1 MVMFCAY
8 IPITLVSKFCIRIM
22 EQLRFV
28 HFRDCEHENRIWV
41 ELERKKERSFIM
53 KDRNKT
59 IEEIK
64 ASIGHVPGHLISD
77 YNRINYNADSIA
89 VMEAKAEAI
98 LKEYERT
105 K

>member
-1 MVMFCAY
+1 
-8 IPITLVSKFCIRIM
+8 M
-22 EQLRFV
+22 EL
-28 HFRDCEHENRIWV
+28 DP
-41 ELERKKERSFIM
+41 KKERSFIM
-53 KDRNKT
+53 KDRNKI

-64 ASIGHVPGHLISD
+64 ASIGHVPEHLISD
-77 YNRINYNADSIA
+77 YNRIDYNTDSIT

>member
-1 MVMFCAY
+1 
-8 IPITLVSKFCIRIM
+8 
-22 EQLRFV
+22 
-28 HFRDCEHENRIWV
+28 
-41 ELERKKERSFIM
+41 M
-53 KDRNKT
+53 KDRNNF

-64 ASIGHVPGHLISD
+64 TSTGHVPGHLISD
-77 YNRINYNADSIA
+77 YNRIDYNADSIA

>member
-1 MVMFCAY
+1 
-8 IPITLVSKFCIRIM
+8 M
-22 EQLRFV
+22 ELGP
-28 HFRDCEHENRIWV
+28 
-41 ELERKKERSFIM
+41 KKERSFIM
-53 KDRNKT
+53 KDKNKT

-64 ASIGHVPGHLISD
+64 ASIGHVPEHLISD
-77 YNRINYNADSIA
+77 YNRIDYNADSIT